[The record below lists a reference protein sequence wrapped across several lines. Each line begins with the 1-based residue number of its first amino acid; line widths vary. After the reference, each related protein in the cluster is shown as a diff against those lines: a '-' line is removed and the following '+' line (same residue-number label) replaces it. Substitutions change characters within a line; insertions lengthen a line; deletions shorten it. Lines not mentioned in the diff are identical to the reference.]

1 MKRTTNGLHESART
15 RRAPC
20 IVLQHAHACARCKKK
35 GAQPGRR
42 RKEGRKGG
50 REEEEKEE
58 EKLTVNRLVSAS
70 LGLAPLR
77 PRVFVIA
84 GYQS

>member
-1 MKRTTNGLHESART
+1 VRGVGKKEQKQSYAATE
-15 RRAPC
+15 
-20 IVLQHAHACARCKKK
+20 KK
-35 GAQPGRR
+35 G
-42 RKEGRKGG
+42 RKEGREGG
-50 REEEEKEE
+50 REEEEEE